1 MSSYNINIFASFSK
15 DSLVDTQQ
23 RLSNYKDPSLFL
35 NSTPVNQTCSI
46 SAHNYGDI
54 TNLVITSNGI
64 MNGNF
69 NIFPIKFAG
78 ERINFVVNLVDYLGY
93 QVKDYSLLNYNN
105 FTFTLSAL
113 NGNNI
118 TGVSFQTDFGTLSS
132 LTQGGFFKGYLYC
145 PFIVDN
151 VSIKAIYTDANI
163 SLTGYS
169 TIFDIN
175 SSCGGEYQIRKIN
188 EDFDQTKAFKSIGT
202 QPVLFDKSQFFDNFL
217 GQIVGDANSDPNT
230 LGIEVFEKIANYVA
244 NINDPDFCNLESLK
258 SLLDL
263 LNVDYQN
270 YNYEYPPSFKRL
282 VDILSVKHKNL
293 FGQTN
298 QYQSNFNSKGYINSD
313 KYGINKGPAYNF
325 STTTFLS
332 SVAPFSLI
340 TYEKFSKTYN
350 LVSTVI
356 PGISSYALSAVN
368 SNFGWNLVLPP
379 GVSGADIPKYYEFF
393 SYIPDTENS
402 LLQKFIDFDNKNTT
416 LSITNSGYNE
426 YIKTGGI
433 MDNILLNNLLTNLQI
448 ISCLPNEVNLN
459 IPTSTPTPSPTL
471 TSTPTIT
478 PTVTSSSTP
487 TPTTSSS
494 TPTPT
499 ITSSTTPTLAAT
511 STPTPTLTQTLT
523 LTPTPTLT
531 PTVTPTPSSIAIGA
545 GILYVSYDQDIL
557 TSTPTPTL
565 SGSTPTPTPTTSTAL
580 SGSTPTPTP
589 TTSTALSGSTPTPT
603 PTLTETS
610 TPTPTLSGSTPTP
623 TPTLTQTSTP

>member
-145 PFIVDN
+145 PFVVDD

-298 QYQSNFNSKGYINSD
+298 QYQTNFNSKGYINSD

-393 SYIPDTENS
+393 SYVPDTENS

-471 TSTPTIT
+471 TSTPTVT

-487 TPTTSSS
+487 A
-494 TPTPT
+494 PT
-499 ITSSTTPTLAAT
+499 ITLTTTSTPT
-511 STPTPTLTQTLT
+511 STPTPTLTQTPTLT
-523 LTPTPTLT
+523 LTPTLT
-531 PTVTPTPSSIAIGA
+531 PTLTLTPSSIAIGA

-557 TSTPTPTL
+557 TPTPTPTLTQTGTSTPTPTSSLTSTPTPTPTPSNSLTSTPTPTL
-565 SGSTPTPTPTTSTAL
+565 SGSTPTPTVTV
-580 SGSTPTPTP
+580 
-589 TTSTALSGSTPTPT
+589 
-603 PTLTETS
+603 TS

-623 TPTLTQTSTP
+623 TPTLTPTPTTP